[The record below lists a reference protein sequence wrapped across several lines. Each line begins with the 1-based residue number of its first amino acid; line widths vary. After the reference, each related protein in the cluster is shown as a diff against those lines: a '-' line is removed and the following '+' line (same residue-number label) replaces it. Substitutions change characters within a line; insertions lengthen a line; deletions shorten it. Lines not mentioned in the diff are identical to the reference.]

1 MTEPHTTISDS
12 PTLELPLKSLLED
25 ILSFLERFVNSQEEI
40 ELIESKL
47 HDYESL
53 QELLEIITQ
62 IWSIFTQKLSTRL
75 DLLTDSGSPSSQQ
88 SIAAE
93 YRKLEESLQKH
104 ENQIRNHIAIEQQLR
119 LCAETFQA
127 RIEEMTRD
135 FDGEREARGQEMAQ
149 LKAQLF
155 DATEERETMKK
166 KIRLYEKTIENQ
178 EKSIEDLRRKMRLGA
193 ISEERRISG
202 GSQRGNDDVNGDVSP
217 LMKNTGRTN
226 VHNPLKAKESFVNL
240 KEYLKVRTKGNNGK
254 QQRNFEEF
262 MFPEKKAF
270 AELSQIYGNSMK
282 NLFKNTKKKPLN
294 VSSNNVHNNPQNHII
309 NMNFPKNLAS
319 GGNSNSGSNFY
330 PKNTNVS
337 HTNLNIN
344 VTNLTNSLIVQQ
356 NVPQQQQLPQVP
368 YIVKQTKTRRSRSQG
383 SFKKT
388 AQAIGVQ
395 GFAIK

>member
-62 IWSIFTQKLSTRL
+62 IWSIFTQKLTTRL

-149 LKAQLF
+149 IKAQLF
-155 DATEERETMKK
+155 DATEERENMKK

-202 GSQRGNDDVNGDVSP
+202 GSQRGNDDTSP
-217 LMKNTGRTN
+217 LMKNVGRTN
-226 VHNPLKAKESFVNL
+226 NNNPLKAKESFVNL
-240 KEYLKVRTKGNNGK
+240 KEYLKVRTKGNNNGK
-254 QQRNFEEF
+254 QQKNFEEF

-294 VSSNNVHNNPQNHII
+294 VSSNNLHNNPQNHII
-309 NMNFPKNLAS
+309 NMNFPKNVGNAA
-319 GGNSNSGSNFY
+319 NSNSGSNFY

-356 NVPQQQQLPQVP
+356 NVPPQQQLPQVP

-383 SFKKT
+383 SFKKA